1 MKRAIKEILEIVLK
15 NVELM
20 TLPGDNP
27 NGNYKL
33 STEDFDDWYP
43 GMDTIT
49 KYVKKSLGF
58 NENETIIVVNA
69 GEEST
74 CQIAGIKFYEESIG
88 RLTYSTY
95 YCKFKYGVIA
105 RWMGYTAMLIP
116 ESNYKV
122 AQYLQ
127 LLDGGGHRPNCGLPV
142 GTDGDDFLEYG
153 EKVLGMKFTRV
164 KSIFKYFE

>member
-15 NVELM
+15 NVDLM
-20 TLPGDNP
+20 VLPGSKP
-27 NGNYKL
+27 NGDYKL
-33 STEDFDDWYP
+33 STENFNDWYP

-58 NENETIIVVNA
+58 TENETIIVINA

-74 CQIAGIKFYEESIG
+74 CQVAGIEFYEKFIG
-88 RLTYSTY
+88 RLTYNTY
-95 YCKFKYGVIA
+95 YYKFKYGVIA

-127 LLDGGGHRPNCGLPV
+127 LLDGGGHKPNCGLPV
-142 GTDGDDFLEYG
+142 GISGDDFLRYG
-153 EKVLGMKFTRV
+153 EKVLKLDFIKGI
-164 KSIFKYFE
+164 SIFKYC